1 MLATVSGNQPK
12 NQEQQTLQVIITLL
26 IHHLTFS
33 MYECDHD
40 DGDDFDDFDDFDYFD
55 HFDYF
60 DYFDKQA
67 RATKKKES
75 PASQR

>member
-33 MYECDHD
+33 MYEGDHD
-40 DGDDFDDFDDFDYFD
+40 DGDDFDD
-55 HFDYF
+55 FDYF

-67 RATKKKES
+67 RAPKKKES